1 MKLFSKRINLILKL
15 ILFKRNLTS
24 KAHHFTVFVVIKI
37 GLQFNLIPKENIYF
51 KT

>member
-1 MKLFSKRINLILKL
+1 MKLYFKRFNLIVKL

-24 KAHHFTVFVVIKI
+24 KAHHFKIFVVIKI

-51 KT
+51 NT